1 MRNAEHIS
9 FTPVVRDALLAVIR
23 ISAAAVLA
31 LALIGPAYSQEYPVK
46 AVRLVLGFP
55 PGDGVDTVTRIVSA
69 KLGEIWGRQVIVDN
83 RPGAGGTIGADIA
96 AKATADG
103 YTLLVCTTATHAIG
117 PALYKKL
124 PYEHIK
130 DFAPVSLI
138 SATANVLV
146 VHPSVPVHTVTEFIH
161 YAKAKSG
168 KISYGSAGVGSTLH
182 LSMELL
188 KTMTGINVVHVPYKG
203 GAPAVADLL
212 GGQVQAMFGAL
223 PLQLPHIKAGKMRA
237 LGVTS
242 AKRSPQLPDVPTLA
256 ESGVPGFEVTLW
268 QGVCAPA
275 AVPKPILSK
284 LNADTVK
291 ALNMPDLR
299 QRLAEQ
305 GVEAAPSTPA
315 DFAAFIRSETIKW
328 AKVVKESGATA
339 D

>member
-1 MRNAEHIS
+1 MRNAGHIN
-9 FTPVVRDALLAVIR
+9 FIPAVRTALFAAIR
-23 ISAAAVLA
+23 TSATTVLA
-31 LALIGPAYSQEYPVK
+31 LALVGVAHSQEFPVK
-46 AVRLVLGFP
+46 AVRLILGFP

-69 KLGEIWGRQVIVDN
+69 KLGELWGRQVIVDN
-83 RPGAGGTIGADIA
+83 RPGAGGTIGANIA

-103 YTLLVCTTATHAIG
+103 YTLLVCTTATHAIS

-124 PYEHIK
+124 PYDHIK
-130 DFAPVSLI
+130 DFAPISLI

-188 KTMTGINVVHVPYKG
+188 KAMTGINVVHVPYKG

-237 LGVTS
+237 LGVSS
-242 AKRSPQLPDVPTLA
+242 AKRSAQLPDVATLA

-275 AVPKPILSK
+275 AVPKPIVHK
-284 LNADTVK
+284 LNADTVE
-291 ALNMPDLR
+291 ALNLPDLR

-315 DFAAFIRSETIKW
+315 DFAAFISSETIKW
-328 AKVVKESGATA
+328 AKVVKESGASV